1 MRTITKVAVAAIL
14 GMSVLSTAAMAD
26 SAKGQKLYSKKLKK
40 VCGKSGAVFAG
51 SHTQDE
57 WEGAKEEGKLNE
69 MMIGA
74 CPGGKDVIN
83 SSKFQKKYINH
94 IYDFCY
100 EFASDSGNVPSC

>member
-40 VCGKSGAVFAG
+40 VCGKTGAVFAG
-51 SHTQDE
+51 SHSQDE
-57 WEGAKEEGKLNE
+57 WESAKEEGTLTD
-69 MMIGA
+69 MMVA
-74 CPGGKDVIN
+74 ECPSGEDIIKSD
-83 SSKFQKKYINH
+83 KFQKKYMSH

-100 EFASDSGNVPSC
+100 EFANDSGNVPSC